1 MYTYTLVLQDFVS
14 LLGQDLPL
22 HELYF
27 VMIGE
32 REWLDIPH
40 PKHGPQELQLYRQ
53 FTGQQLELHVFVSFR
68 W

>member
-22 HELYF
+22 HELYL

-40 PKHGPQELQLYRQ
+40 PIHGPQELQLYRQ